1 MDISSPD
8 SFLEGV
14 PHAAF
19 AMERAEAPVRWCEP
33 TPRHGLVPGSGFWS
47 VTGHA
52 QVCEV
57 LRSAEVFSSWE
68 RGIRMEEHS
77 AESLDIERRMLI
89 MLDPPDHTRLRLTV
103 NKRFLP
109 RMIADLRA
117 TIEKLTSETLDQVI
131 EAGRCDFVDDIA
143 VEIPLL
149 VIADLLGVDK
159 ADRPRFR
166 RWSDTIIS
174 ADDPDLAAGPAE
186 AAAAMRELM
195 DYGTRVLAR
204 KRRAPGDD
212 ILSILATARSDD
224 PGGDTVLTDDRLLM
238 FWYLLLIAGNETTR
252 NALANAMVAFRD
264 HRDQWELLR
273 SDPDTH
279 LERAIEEILR
289 YVSPVHYLRRTAI
302 DHVDLGGVGVAPGD
316 TVVAWLT
323 AANRDPVMFD
333 DPHRLDITRDPN
345 PHVAFG
351 LGTHFCLGA
360 HLARLEIDVVMRA
373 LLERMPDLHVSG
385 PPQRVRTNFINGMKS
400 LPVAFTP
407 AAVPPRPLRP

>member
-1 MDISSPD
+1 MAVDLSSPD
-8 SFLEGV
+8 AFVEAV
-14 PHAAF
+14 PHATF
-19 AMERAEAPVRWCEP
+19 DQHRTEARVRWLEP
-33 TPRHGLVPGSGFWS
+33 SPRHGLRVSRGFWS

-52 QVCEV
+52 EVSAV
-57 LRSAEVFSSWE
+57 LRDATTFSSWE
-68 RGIRMEEHS
+68 RGIRMEEHG

-109 RMIADLRA
+109 RMISHLRRS
-117 TIEKLTSETLDQVI
+117 IEDITTETLDRV
-131 EAGRCDFVDDIA
+131 AATGRCDFVDDIA

-149 VIADLLGVDK
+149 VIADLLGVEK
-159 ADRPRFR
+159 ADRPQFR

-174 ADDPDLAAGPAE
+174 ADDPDLAAGPAD

-195 DYGTRVLAR
+195 AYGTGVLER
-204 KRRAPGDD
+204 KRADPGDD
-212 ILSILATARSDD
+212 VLSILATAESDD
-224 PGGDTVLTDDRLLM
+224 GTLTDDRLLM

-252 NALANAMVAFRD
+252 NALSNAMESFRQD
-264 HRDQWELLR
+264 PDQWELLR

-279 LERAIEEILR
+279 VEGAIEEILR
-289 YVSPVHYLRRTAI
+289 HVSPVHYLRRTATA
-302 DHVDLGGVGVAPGD
+302 DTELAGVDIAAGD
-316 TVVAWLT
+316 AVVAWLT
-323 AANRDPVMFD
+323 AANRDPLVFD

-360 HLARLEIDVVMRA
+360 HLARLEIDVVLRA
-373 LLERMPDLHVSG
+373 LVERMPDLHVTG
-385 PPQRVRTNFINGMKS
+385 PSRRVRTNFINGVKS

-407 AAVPPRPLRP
+407 AAA